1 MASHPFPFDEEPI
14 DTAALLRVGTIA
26 AVDLEAGLVKVA
38 IGEIRTAPIPFSA
51 GRQGKTRIWSPPSI
65 GEQVLLL
72 CPGGDIAQGIA
83 LGAIAQNAFPLAGD
97 TLRELIAFDDGAQL
111 SYDPQAHTLAFEL
124 PAGATFRIVAKGGI
138 AIDGDVELS
147 GKLTATG
154 DIVADGI
161 SLTDHRHK
169 DVQAGAALS
178 GKPQ

>member
-1 MASHPFPFDEEPI
+1 MAPYLSTSDEEPI

-26 AVDLEAGLVKVA
+26 AVDVGTGLVEVA
-38 IGEIRTAPIPFSA
+38 IGDIRTAPIPFST

-83 LGAIAQNAFPLAGD
+83 LGAIAQNAFPLAGA

-111 SYDPQAHTLAFEL
+111 SYDPQAHILAFEL
-124 PAGATFRIVAKGGI
+124 PAGAAFRIVAKGGV
-138 AIDGDVELS
+138 AIDGDVEIA

-154 DIVADGI
+154 DVVADTI